1 MKGEMKKQKS
11 RVKNNYSFSF
21 QIFLFISYFLFSVSC
36 GYHMVGSR
44 PLPFESV
51 TINQVKNMTYEPK
64 LEEKLHNALSN
75 EFISQGIR
83 VMAINGDV
91 ELNATV
97 TTFQLATIAH
107 IDEKVQEQLII
118 LKVDV
123 DINDEDRAIQFRDMQ
138 SPIKITFKTTGTVSE
153 SAAEKERATDK
164 AFSEIARE
172 IISKGIIR
180 YAK

>member
-1 MKGEMKKQKS
+1 MKEQKN
-11 RVKNNYSFSF
+11 RIKNDYILSFH
-21 QIFLFISYFLFSVSC
+21 IFLFISYFLFFVSC

-44 PLPFESV
+44 PLPFRSV

-64 LEEKLHNALSN
+64 LEERLHNALSS

-83 VMAINGDV
+83 VMAMNGDV

-107 IDEKVQEQLII
+107 IDERVQEQLII

-123 DINDEDRAIQFRDMQ
+123 DINDGEQTIQFRDMQ

-153 SAAEKERATDK
+153 SVVEKERATDK

>member
-1 MKGEMKKQKS
+1 MKDFKN
-11 RVKNNYSFSF
+11 RVKNYYIPTFHLM
-21 QIFLFISYFLFSVSC
+21 LFTSYFIFHVSC

-44 PLPFESV
+44 PLPFQSV
-51 TINQVKNMTYEPK
+51 TINQVRNMTYEPK
-64 LEEKLHNALSN
+64 LEERLHNALSN

-83 VMAINGDV
+83 VMAMNGDV
-91 ELNATV
+91 DLNATV

-107 IDEKVQEQLII
+107 IDERVQEQSII

-123 DINDEDRAIQFRDMQ
+123 NITDENRSIQFRDMQ

-153 SAAEKERATDK
+153 SVAEKERATDK

-172 IISKGIIR
+172 IISKMIIR